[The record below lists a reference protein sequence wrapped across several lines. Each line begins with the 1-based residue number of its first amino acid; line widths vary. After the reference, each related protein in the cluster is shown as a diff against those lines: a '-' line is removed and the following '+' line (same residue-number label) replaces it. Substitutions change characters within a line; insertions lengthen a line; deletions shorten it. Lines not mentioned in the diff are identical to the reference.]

1 MCVKSSTYGAQTIA
15 LILVIGYRIVILLV
29 AIGNLAQR
37 CTIAFQFT
45 YSIYLLVG
53 GKGHGVG
60 VGVYGLSP
68 GDVRLVTI
76 EQEAESSVAYHIGS
90 HLSAHSLS

>member
-29 AIGNLAQR
+29 AIAQR